1 MEHLFPKLIAKGV
14 IIIDDYGFWKGS
26 RKAVDEY
33 LSNNNISLLL
43 HRMDETGRSAVK
55 F

>member
-1 MEHLFPKLIAKGV
+1 MEYLFPLLESRGV

-33 LSNNNISLLL
+33 LSEHGIALLL
-43 HRMDETGRSAVK
+43 HRMDATGRSAVK
-55 F
+55 L